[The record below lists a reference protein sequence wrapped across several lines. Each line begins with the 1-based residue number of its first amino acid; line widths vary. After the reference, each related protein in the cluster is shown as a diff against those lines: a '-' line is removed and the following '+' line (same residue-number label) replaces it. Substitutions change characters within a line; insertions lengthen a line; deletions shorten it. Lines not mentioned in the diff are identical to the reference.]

1 MLSLTSR
8 INTLVTV
15 VKNYAQVGTK
25 MYLLR
30 EGPITFLIA
39 EKFRSIYLLG
49 SVLALDPMNVGGLR
63 LPRSVSFKVLY
74 FSYN

>member
-1 MLSLTSR
+1 
-8 INTLVTV
+8 
-15 VKNYAQVGTK
+15 
-25 MYLLR
+25 MYLLC

-49 SVLALDPMNVGGLR
+49 SVLALNPMNVGGLR
-63 LPRSVSFKVLY
+63 LSRSILFKVLY